1 MALTESAPRGAFK
14 WLAAKR
20 PTMARAVA
28 DGVYLLD
35 ISWPEPIGSN
45 AYLVDDGEVT
55 LVDAGLPVPRRSL
68 TRELADVGYEPDA
81 LDRVLLTHYDI
92 DHVGGLGRLRS
103 NAPVYLG
110 SADAELVR
118 REWSPPWRHHKGA
131 FHRLT
136 RRIFSLSSVD
146 LQSVD
151 DGDSVGGFRAIH
163 TPGHNPGHT
172 VYLHEESGTAFLG
185 DLVWESDGSFVAPP
199 WLDSYDTET
208 IADSIA
214 RVAEESFDHA
224 CVGHGRPVSPD
235 ADAVL
240 RELAADL

>member
-1 MALTESAPRGAFK
+1 
-14 WLAAKR
+14 
-20 PTMARAVA
+20 MARVVA

-35 ISWPEPIGSN
+35 VSWPEPIGSN

-55 LVDAGLPVPRRSL
+55 LIDAGLPVPRRPL
-68 TRELADVGYEPDA
+68 RRELADAGYSPET

-92 DHVGGLGRLRS
+92 DHVGGLGRLGLGS
-103 NAPVYLG
+103 KAPVYLG
-110 SADAELVR
+110 SDDAALVR
-118 REWSPPWRHHKGA
+118 RTWSPPWTHHKGA

-136 RRIFSLSSVD
+136 RRLYSLSSVD
-146 LQSVD
+146 LRPIE

-172 VYLHEESGTAFLG
+172 VYLHDESEAAFLG
-185 DLVWESDGSFVAPP
+185 DLVWESDGGFVAPP

-208 IADSIA
+208 IDDSIA
-214 RVAEESFDHA
+214 RVAEESFEHA
-224 CVGHGRPVSPD
+224 CVGHGEPVSPD